1 MRAAEPPAH
10 SFLQIQG
17 RISTV
22 RKMAKDVPKQPAE
35 AQAAHKPKDF
45 VQLAQERAA
54 LGQQSFYATLKPASP
69 VLSVTPSTSAVPP
82 APTKMDTSS
91 APEPQ
96 GVESLQKAIVTSVM
110 QALEGQVKAMID
122 QIRIGLFE
130 QYNKDQENMQQQI
143 EQLTLDT
150 VQRKTARTQE

>member
-1 MRAAEPPAH
+1 MLPGKKALVRAAEPPAH

-45 VQLAQERAA
+45 VQERTA

-110 QALEGQVKAMID
+110 QALDGQVKAMID
-122 QIRIGLFE
+122 QIRIGLFK
-130 QYNKDQENMQQQI
+130 QVQERPGKHAA
-143 EQLTLDT
+143 TD
-150 VQRKTARTQE
+150 RAAHPGHGAA